1 MSKRFIYP
9 QQYGERKKAKL
20 DISVSDHNFPLS
32 QNAGPSKD
40 IEQTD
45 TWGDDNDDEILLLA
59 SQACEEAFTEH
70 NNTTLPDYSMCMQP
84 STTST
89 QISKSI
95 PSTSK
100 SSFTFKKPFS
110 PTNAISTKMRDSF
123 KLISSPLPGM
133 FKDCKRDG
141 VNVSEDIIINDNI
154 CKSQNS
160 DQVYRQLLQ
169 IQEENAKLKSEN
181 GKLLEKCFTKEGEAS
196 ILRTQLKTCQIAVD
210 NARLEKTKAQEK
222 AQIEWSEKLTAV
234 NNQMHDLRNQL
245 DFKNMEIISIKEK
258 CKMLESNK
266 VKLTQITIAG
276 NDISV
281 SQRHNNSIYGKKEA
295 PSFTRKV
302 KTVSNSVQTE
312 DKSHFLKL
320 NIILR
325 EEHSKLSQILPF
337 ILEPTKDQYSILDYN
352 EKLRQPMDVQNKCR
366 IFSTFHRL
374 PSTPCI
380 GKEIEKSDNNLSSIY
395 EGLSHLAANKYG
407 TIDICLNIVDITQN
421 FIKNVQEELEMIS
434 RRMTT
439 AFQKEMDERYI
450 EATFKLLVIEKKDLL
465 SGRALYKEEQGI
477 LARRMVCVLYYLLED
492 TRNKELLN
500 KILEPDKKNDSNGQ
514 LYPFINE
521 ISRICTLLDNTTC
534 ALLYSGLLL
543 SITLFLQAFT
553 TNHET
558 IKQILH
564 ICKSIIASRPMPFV
578 TSEILKLLG
587 KLACE
592 ENLLLEMCCKGSN
605 GNLKLD
611 YDQGVLLYKKD
622 SCALQILLKQTEV
635 SLKCIEKYHAVVQT
649 LEITRSL
656 LRLYC
661 ILNSQSDVHLEQH
674 RCDCQTVFIQ
684 VIVFALRI
692 CAGYL
697 NVDKCTKLDSSQHKM
712 ETDIMSVCRSGVQL
726 LQRCG
731 ALSAAEGPLL
741 ALCHRLTTTL
751 DTTIICQRDRDF
763 CNMLSEI
770 TNTFQTYSEELPPSY
785 QTKAWLKSFQT
796 FSIAD

>member
-9 QQYGERKKAKL
+9 QQHGERKKAKL
-20 DISVSDHNFPLS
+20 DITVSDHNFPLS
-32 QNAGPSKD
+32 QIAGPSKD
-40 IEQTD
+40 NEPTN

-59 SQACEEAFTEH
+59 SQACEEAFTEP

-89 QISKSI
+89 QISKPI

-100 SSFTFKKPFS
+100 STFSFKKPFS
-110 PTNAISTKMRDSF
+110 PMNAVSTKMRDGL
-123 KLISSPLPGM
+123 KTISSPLPGM
-133 FKDCKRDG
+133 FKDCKRDS
-141 VNVSEDIIINDNI
+141 VNISEDIIINDHI
-154 CKSQNS
+154 YKGQNS

-210 NARLEKTKAQEK
+210 NARLEKIKAQEK
-222 AQIEWSEKLTAV
+222 AQIEWSEKLTTV
-234 NNQMHDLRNQL
+234 NNEMHELRNQL
-245 DFKNMEIISIKEK
+245 DFKNLEIISIKEK

-266 VKLTQITIAG
+266 VKLTQITVAG
-276 NDISV
+276 NDISS
-281 SQRHNNSIYGKKEA
+281 SQRHNNSMYGKKEA
-295 PSFTRKV
+295 ANFTRKV
-302 KTVSNSVQTE
+302 KTTSNSVQTE
-312 DKSHFLKL
+312 DKSYFLKL
-320 NIILR
+320 NVILR
-325 EEHSKLSQILPF
+325 NEHSKLSQILPF
-337 ILEPTKDQYSILDYN
+337 ILEPTKKQYSILDFN
-352 EKLRQPMDVQNKCR
+352 EKLQQRTDVQNKCR

-374 PSTPCI
+374 PTTPCI
-380 GKEIEKSDNNLSSIY
+380 GKEIGKSEDTLSCIY
-395 EGLSHLAANKYG
+395 EELSRLAANKYG
-407 TIDICLNIVDITQN
+407 NIEICLNILNITQS
-421 FIKNVQEELEMIS
+421 FIKNVQQELEMIS

-450 EATFKLLVIEKKDLL
+450 DATFKLFVIEKNDLL

-500 KILEPDKKNDSNGQ
+500 KLLDQDKKNDSNEQ
-514 LYPFINE
+514 TYSFI
-521 ISRICTLLDNTTC
+521 IDIARICSLLDNTTC
-534 ALLYSGLLL
+534 ALMYSGLLL
-543 SITLFLQAFT
+543 SITLFLQAYA
-553 TNHET
+553 TNHERN
-558 IKQILH
+558 KQILH
-564 ICKSIIASRPMPFV
+564 ICKSIIVSRPMPFV
-578 TSEILKLLG
+578 TIEILKLLG
-587 KLACE
+587 KLAYE
-592 ENLLLEMCCKGSN
+592 ENFLLQICCKGSN

-622 SCALQILLKQTEV
+622 SCALQIVLKQTEV
-635 SLKCIEKYHAVVQT
+635 SLKCIEKHHIVVQT

-661 ILNSQSDVHLEQH
+661 ILNSQSDSQLEQH

-692 CAGYL
+692 CAEFL
-697 NVDKCTKLDSSQHKM
+697 NVDKDTKLDSSQHEK
-712 ETDIMSVCRSGVQL
+712 ETDIMSVCRNGVQL

-731 ALSAAEGPLL
+731 ALSAAEGPLQ
-741 ALCHRLTTTL
+741 ALCLRLTSALNTT
-751 DTTIICQRDRDF
+751 TCQRDRDF
-763 CNMLSEI
+763 CNMLLEI
-770 TNTFQTYSEELPPSY
+770 TSTFQTYSEELPPSY
-785 QTKAWLKSFQT
+785 QTKAWLKSFET